1 VGAPE
6 ITIVDV
12 VQSQEHEKHL
22 YTCLASF
29 TRARRYKKRV
39 RYLEDVVER
48 GLRKEVLFMD
58 GDAVGMIEYAP
69 ADASAYPIRGAGV
82 WVMNCVWV
90 LRRAKGRGLGRKLMR
105 RMLERAEHAAGFA
118 TIALEGHY
126 SPWLRLGHMEYLGFR
141 SIDSRRMRHKVKRPE
156 VRFRVHLMWMPLR
169 EGAEPPAMDWDA
181 LLRGVDFCIA
191 HPLYHAESLGLEGVF
206 EAC

>member
-1 VGAPE
+1 MGAPE
-6 ITIVDV
+6 IKIVDV

-22 YTCLASF
+22 YTCLDSF

-39 RYLEDVVER
+39 RYLEDAVEK
-48 GLRKEVLFMD
+48 GLRKEIILMD

-69 ADASAYPIRGAGV
+69 AEASAYPIRGAGV

-90 LRRAKGRGLGRKLMR
+90 LRRAKGRGLGKKLMR
-105 RMLERAEHAAGFA
+105 RMLETYGSEASRVPRP
-118 TIALEGHY
+118 LEGHH

-156 VRFRVHLMWMPLR
+156 VCFRVHLMWMPLR
-169 EGAEPPAMDWDA
+169 DGAEPPAMDWDA

-191 HPLYHAESLGLEGVF
+191 HPLYHAESLGLEEVF
-206 EAC
+206 EVC